1 MVAAKN
7 LNRLTD
13 KANEFLR
20 QGNLGMACEIF
31 SDALKYA
38 QYIYENDAEID
49 KQDNEIVLICKSN
62 LASCYC
68 SRGMFD
74 KAEPL
79 FLSCY
84 QVQLTRHGAFHDV
97 ALGASN
103 NLSCCYVNS
112 GKLHEAHSLLQDA
125 LNIYR
130 DTKGLHAKETL
141 LAMNNLGNIH
151 CIRGEYTLAEELF
164 KSVLHVR
171 QSTLSSLDP
180 YHPDLLI
187 SQLNLGNCYKA
198 MTKLDLAAPLLQST
212 HTGYNR
218 KYGPTHTNTITA
230 YSAIADLKKL
240 QGDHHQALTMFLAC
254 VDARKRMQGEQHPET
269 LQAVSDL
276 AACYAGHSS
285 SHLSLFF
292 SVLFLVYCFFIDS
305 FLITYHTDTAYE
317 N

>member
-13 KANEFLR
+13 KANEFLS

-38 QYIYENDAEID
+38 QYIYDNDTELD
-49 KQDNEIVLICKSN
+49 KLDNEIVLICKSN

-68 SRGMFD
+68 SRGMFE

-84 QVQLTRHGAFHDV
+84 QVQLTRHGAFHEE
-97 ALGASN
+97 ALDASN

-130 DTKGLHAKETL
+130 DSKGVTAKESL
-141 LAMNNLGNIH
+141 LVMNNLGNLH

-164 KSVLHVR
+164 KIVLQAR
-171 QSTLSSLDP
+171 RSTLSASDP
-180 YHPDLLI
+180 HHPDLLI

-198 MTKLDLAAPLLQST
+198 MTRLDLSAPLLQSA
-212 HTGYNR
+212 HMGYTR
-218 KYGPTHTNTITA
+218 KYGPTHANTIAA
-230 YSAIADLKKL
+230 YSALADLKKL

-254 VDARKRMQGEQHPET
+254 VDTRKRLQGEGHPET

-276 AACYAGHSS
+276 AACYAGR
-285 SHLSLFF
+285 LSL
-292 SVLFLVYCFFIDS
+292 
-305 FLITYHTDTAYE
+305 YHL
-317 N
+317 